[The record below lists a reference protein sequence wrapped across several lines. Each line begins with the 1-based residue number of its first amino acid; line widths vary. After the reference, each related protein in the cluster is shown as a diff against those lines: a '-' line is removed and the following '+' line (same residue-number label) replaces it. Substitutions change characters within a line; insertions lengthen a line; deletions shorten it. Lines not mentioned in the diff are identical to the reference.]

1 MDPPVAEPAVQASV
15 TVGATTVYARIQE
28 LGGDA
33 GIDHS
38 AHLLPR
44 PYLAPTVA
52 RIRSQLHD
60 VAVAA
65 AAQVLGG

>member
-1 MDPPVAEPAVQASV
+1 MDPPVAEPAPVASV

-28 LGGDA
+28 LGGNA
-33 GIDHS
+33 GRGHA
-38 AHLLPR
+38 AHLPAR
-44 PYLAPTVA
+44 PYLEPTVA

-65 AAQVLGG
+65 AAPILGA